1 MKNYSSCL
9 YLGWLSVGIN
19 NGTERAT
26 AEMWKATMQ
35 GGEVGRQ
42 AERCLYCHP
51 DQRGPLTGPARNA
64 LWAPLVLHPP
74 YPEPVVL
81 SQACRK
87 SAWLSSESLVQWSS
101 GAGCLV
107 DADATGS
114 DIRSGMY
121 VCLSSSLSIIASLS
135 SLLMGSHHLYIQ
147 CLSLSLLCCTDSAS
161 VWIVNK

>member
-1 MKNYSSCL
+1 MKNYPSYL

-19 NGTERAT
+19 HGTERAT

-35 GGEVGRQ
+35 GGEVGQQ
-42 AERCLYCHP
+42 AEWCLYCHP

-64 LWAPLVLHPP
+64 LFAPLVFHPP
-74 YPEPVVL
+74 YPESVVL
-81 SQACRK
+81 RQACTK
-87 SAWLSSESLVQWSS
+87 SAWLSSESLVQCSS
-101 GAGCLV
+101 GTSCLV
-107 DADATGS
+107 NADATGS

-135 SLLMGSHHLYIQ
+135 SFLMDSHRLYTQ
-147 CLSLSLLCCTDSAS
+147 CLSLSLHCCTDSVS

>member
-1 MKNYSSCL
+1 MKNYPSCL
-9 YLGWLSVGIN
+9 YLGWLSVDIN

-35 GGEVGRQ
+35 GGEVGQQ

-64 LWAPLVLHPP
+64 LWAPVVLHPP
-74 YPEPVVL
+74 YPEPVFL

-101 GAGCLV
+101 RASCLLMLMLQV
-107 DADATGS
+107 QTLDQACMSA
-114 DIRSGMY
+114 
-121 VCLSSSLSIIASLS
+121 CLLHWASL
-135 SLLMGSHHLYIQ
+135 LLSPHCWWAPTTYTFSAWVF
-147 CLSLSLLCCTDSAS
+147 LSFAALILFLSE
-161 VWIVNK
+161 